1 MLDLI
6 LHNNSIIT
14 FISILLFVNI
24 ILTNS
29 TEITKNQNK
38 SNKKDFANSIEKF
51 KDTTIDFFILILCL
65 VFLYTAYKIKNIF
78 SFFMFITIILSF
90 SNLIL
95 AGVLRITHAIPLLA
109 TES

>member
-29 TEITKNQNK
+29 TEIAKNQNK
-38 SNKKDFANSIEKF
+38 SNKKDSANSSKA
-51 KDTTIDFFILILCL
+51 FI
-65 VFLYTAYKIKNIF
+65 
-78 SFFMFITIILSF
+78 
-90 SNLIL
+90 
-95 AGVLRITHAIPLLA
+95 
-109 TES
+109 